1 LILPE
6 FPDDTMHM
14 AEQPNSPTHAPSPS
28 APRQP
33 FTPPTVEDAG
43 RLAEITL
50 QFSGG
55 GPLITDRRL

>member
-1 LILPE
+1 
-6 FPDDTMHM
+6 MHM
-14 AEQPNSPTHAPSPS
+14 AEQPNSPSHAPSPV

-43 RLAEITL
+43 RLTEITL

-55 GPLITDRRL
+55 GPLIVDRRL